1 MNISKEDLIK
11 RFDPSLESIPDDII
25 VVQFDEK
32 LNLTL
37 ENPLPLSHYCY
48 VILNVAN
55 SCDDPR
61 VKYVIYQN
69 LETGC
74 VWTREINDF
83 FENQDISFSSGKN
96 TLVPRFTEISEK
108 QIDILYQNLLTIRST
123 LRHFLIS
130 LTS

>member
-11 RFDPSLESIPDDII
+11 RFDPSLESRPDGII
-25 VVQFDEK
+25 VVRFDEE

-61 VKYVIYQN
+61 LKYVIYQN

-83 FENQDISFSSGKN
+83 FEDQYTMLSSGKS
-96 TLVPRFTEISEK
+96 TLRPRFTEVSK
-108 QIDILYQNLLTIRST
+108 KHMDILYENLLTIHPT

-130 LTS
+130 LTI